1 MDAKDSDGKPLSK
14 HVKPQ
19 ISAIK
24 NLHNGDFMQIL
35 DKNGTQKM
43 AVDAHFKKSSPL
55 TKSIRDELFKDDYLK
70 RAKESLKKIDKAKK

>member
-1 MDAKDSDGKPLSK
+1 
-14 HVKPQ
+14 
-19 ISAIK
+19 
-24 NLHNGDFMQIL
+24 MQIL

-43 AVDAHFKKSSPL
+43 AVDAHFKKYSPL